1 MRSSAADWL
10 IIGYGNI
17 LREDDGAGFH
27 LVTSLA
33 TDVSPHLARVLAVHQ
48 LTPELALE
56 LAAKDVDR
64 VLFVD
69 AQRKQDKPFVMRQL
83 DPLAAAGSCGH
94 QLTPDLLL
102 YMTHSLYQYTPKGWL
117 LTLAA
122 QQMGVGDS
130 LSKTVQSAL
139 SGADTLIKKLLA
151 GVVVKQK

>member
-1 MRSSAADWL
+1 MKSSAADWL

-17 LREDDGAGFH
+17 LREDDGAGFR

-33 TDVSPHLARVLAVHQ
+33 TDVPPHLVRVLAVHQ

-56 LAAKDVDR
+56 LAATEVDR

-69 AQRKQDKPFVMRQL
+69 AQRHQDKPFVMRQL
-83 DPLAAAGSCGH
+83 DPLSAAGSCGH

-122 QQMGVGDS
+122 QQMGVGYS
-130 LSKTVQSAL
+130 LSETAQAAI
-139 SGADTLIKKLLA
+139 SGADTLIKKLFA
-151 GVVVKQK
+151 GAVVEQK